1 MKPGISNL
9 SFIIFFVALAMSS
22 CKSDKGEWTT
32 LLDKDLTKWDLYLGY
47 RLKNGYEGQQ
57 PADEKGQLIAPV
69 GYNKNEANV
78 FSVDMVNGEPVLHI
92 TGEIYGGVFTKE
104 DFANYHLTLK
114 YKWGEKKWE
123 PRLDKLK
130 DSGVLYHSFGEC
142 GNDFWRAWMPGQEF
156 QVMEGHTGDY
166 WSIINSAADIRALLP
181 EGSMNTVADQSQ
193 PFISVGADPSRD
205 GFCLRSANYES
216 PVNEWTTIE
225 LITLGDRSLHIVNGN
240 VVMVLRNSRYVDN
253 GVARPLISGKIQIQ
267 SEAGEIFYKDIR
279 IQKIDRIPDQ
289 YAKLFDSNPKP

>member
-1 MKPGISNL
+1 MKNKNSLLPLISF
-9 SFIIFFVALAMSS
+9 SFAIILFS
-22 CKSDKGEWTT
+22 CKSENAGWTS
-32 LLDKDLTKWDLYLGY
+32 LLDKDLSKWDMYLGY

-92 TGEIYGGVFTKE
+92 TGEIYGGVITKE
-104 DFANYHLTLK
+104 DFSNYHLTLK
-114 YKWGEKKWE
+114 YKWGIKKWE

-156 QVMEGHTGDY
+156 QVMEGHAGDY
-166 WSIINSAADIRALLP
+166 WSIINSAVDIRALLP

-225 LITLGDRSLHIVNGN
+225 LITFGDKSLHIVNGN

-253 GVARPLISGKIQIQ
+253 GVARPLTSGKIQIQ
-267 SEAGEIFYKDIR
+267 SEAGEIFYTDIR
-279 IQKIDRIPDQ
+279 IKKISGIPAD
-289 YAKLFDSNPKP
+289 YASLFVAKR

>member
-1 MKPGISNL
+1 MKFKLLLLFSVMFAL
-9 SFIIFFVALAMSS
+9 TLAMIS
-22 CKSDKGEWTT
+22 CKPEQNEWIS
-32 LLDKDLTKWDLYLGY
+32 LLDKDLSKWNMYLGY

-92 TGEIYGGVFTKE
+92 TGEIYGGVITKE
-104 DFANYHLTLK
+104 DFSNYHLTLK

-156 QVMEGHTGDY
+156 QVMEGHAGDY
-166 WSIINSAADIRALLP
+166 WSIINSAVDIRALLP
-181 EGSMNTVADQSQ
+181 EGSMNAVADQSQ
-193 PFISVGADPSRD
+193 PFISVGADPARD
-205 GFCLRSANYES
+205 GFCLRSSNYES
-216 PVNEWTTIE
+216 PVNEWTTLE
-225 LITLGDRSLHIVNGN
+225 LISSGDKSLHLVNGN
-240 VVMVLRNSRYVDN
+240 VVMILRNSRYVDN
-253 GVARPLISGKIQIQ
+253 GVARPLTSGKIQIQ